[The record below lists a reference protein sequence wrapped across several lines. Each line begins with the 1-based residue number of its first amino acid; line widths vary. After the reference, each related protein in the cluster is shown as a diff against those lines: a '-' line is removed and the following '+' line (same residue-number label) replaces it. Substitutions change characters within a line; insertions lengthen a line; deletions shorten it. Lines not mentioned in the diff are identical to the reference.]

1 MLLENKVSLITG
13 STRGI
18 GFAIANEFVKHGAI
32 VILCGSREDSVNKAV
47 DKIKEKYPEAKVSGK
62 WPNLANYY
70 DIEKTIQ
77 EVVDEYGRIDVV
89 INNAG
94 MSDDTP
100 TTKIDVEKF
109 DKVINLNLNSVFY
122 GCKAAAKFM
131 EKQNEGVIIN
141 TSSMVS
147 KNGQPTGVSYPASKF
162 GVNGLTVSLA
172 RELGPKGI
180 RVNAVAP
187 GVINTD
193 MMRQVPEEM
202 IAPIISAIPMQ
213 RIGEPEEIGKACVF
227 LASDLASYVNGE
239 ILHVDGAMTV

>member
-18 GFAIANEFVKHGAI
+18 GFAIANEFVNHGAT
-32 VILCGSREDSVNKAV
+32 VILCGSREESVSKAI
-47 DKIKEKYPEAKVSGK
+47 DKIKENYPDANVSGK
-62 WPNLANYY
+62 WPNLSNY
-70 DIEKTIQ
+70 DEIEEAIK
-77 EVVDEYGRIDVV
+77 EVVDEFGRIDVV

-100 TTKIDVEKF
+100 TSTVEIEKF
-109 DKVINLNLNSVFY
+109 NKVINLNLNSVFY

-131 EKQNEGVIIN
+131 EEQKEGVIIN

-162 GVNGLTVSLA
+162 GVNGLTISLA

-193 MMRQVPEEM
+193 MMQQVPKEM
-202 IAPIISAIPMQ
+202 IEPVISAIPMQ